1 MINHNV
7 IYIMFMCG
15 VSHHSKDLK
24 QQTSVTAWLQLRVL
38 FSKQRI
44 VHLQSVRVG
53 RPQRRG
59 LNPSC
64 HPLFIHFVSTPH
76 PRCPPSNPEP
86 ALCKLGLARKGAC
99 LFYLRFLLWSSDLS
113 FIPFFVGFSLSLS
126 FSYCHFG
133 LLSLF

>member
-59 LNPSC
+59 LNPWL
-64 HPLFIHFVSTPH
+64 PPFIHLF
-76 PRCPPSNPEP
+76 PP
-86 ALCKLGLARKGAC
+86 C
-99 LFYLRFLLWSSDLS
+99 
-113 FIPFFVGFSLSLS
+113 
-126 FSYCHFG
+126 
-133 LLSLF
+133 